1 MRHMTRP
8 RLAHVLRRALVPVL
22 ALVTAFAV
30 GAIVMFLTDFDHL
43 SRIGVDPIGA
53 IGGALSGVV
62 DGYRAM
68 LAGAIGDPARML
80 EAVRSGQAADIARAI
95 RPLTEALLGATP
107 FIFVGLGLT
116 VSFRAGL
123 LNLGA
128 DGQFLVGS
136 LGTVT
141 TVGLIGGHLPPA
153 LGLVLGLAGGTLAG
167 AAYGFIPGFLKAR
180 TGAHEVITA
189 LMLNMVAPAIPLAI
203 APAIALIAAS
213 IGTLVGPPGP
223 GPLPSVPRLVELPTI
238 RLDWGFVAAL
248 LMAAIVSFLLF
259 RTTIGFE
266 VRATGLSRSA
276 ARSVGMRPGAATT
289 LAMAVSGGL
298 AGMASAFIV
307 LGPGGGGPIGL
318 GFIALPLALLGGLR
332 PSGVVLAALLYG
344 ALSNGAKTM
353 VIATGVPL
361 PLLVVVI
368 AVAMMFVAAPSLIRS
383 IWRLKPDPAS
393 ELASPW
399 VDPAGSPL

>member
-1 MRHMTRP
+1 MELGR
-8 RLAHVLRRALVPVL
+8 VLVRVL
-22 ALVTAFAV
+22 ALGTAFGV
-30 GAIVMFLTDFDHL
+30 GAVLIVLTDFDHL
-43 SRIGVDPIGA
+43 STIGTDPFGA
-53 IGGALSGVV
+53 IEGALGAMT

-68 LAGAIGDPARML
+68 LGGAIGDPGRIIAAL
-80 EAVRSGQAADIARAI
+80 QDGQTAEIAKAV

-128 DGQFLVGS
+128 DGQFLMGG
-136 LGTVT
+136 LGATVT
-141 TVGLIGGHLPPA
+141 VLLLGGNLPPPAALALGLIGG
-153 LGLVLGLAGGTLAG
+153 TIAG
-167 AAYGFIPGFLKAR
+167 ATYGFIPGLLKAR
-180 TGAHEVITA
+180 TGAHEVITT
-189 LMLNMVAPAIPLAI
+189 LMLNMI
-203 APAIALIAAS
+203 APAIALTVLGS
-213 IGTLVGPPGP
+213 GRFGRGP
-223 GPLPSVPRLVELPTI
+223 GAIPTIPRLFDLPTI
-238 RLDWGFVAAL
+238 RLDWGFVVAL
-248 LMAAIVSFLLF
+248 VMAPVVSFLLF
-259 RTTIGFE
+259 RTTLGFE
-266 VRATGLSRSA
+266 LRATGFSRSVA
-276 ARSVGMRPGAATT
+276 GSAGMRPGSAMAI
-289 LAMAVSGGL
+289 AMAVSGGL
-298 AGMASAFIV
+298 AGIASAFIV

-318 GFIALPLALLGGLR
+318 GFVALPLALLGGLR

-383 IWRLKPDPAS
+383 IWRLKPDSAS
-393 ELASPW
+393 ELASPS